1 MNMRTIL
8 LSLLLLATV
17 SVHASF
23 ETEPAAPTNTS
34 HVVLQ
39 IRHLWRDGCVPTD
52 PRVTRTGRRV
62 EVRWEIPREVG
73 CPAVIVPWHTDVPLG
88 VFPAGQYELVLIV
101 DDYDGL
107 RTIATRSLVV
117 REAQPAFRV
126 EPDTVSTAVATE
138 ARIVGLCYGAEGAV
152 VTMNGE
158 TVPSRRGGDD
168 CELIVTLPPHAAGA
182 VDLRV
187 QHAHFDGSVVAAVRY
202 VDPAA
207 VPDSSVYER
216 VLVPVLYEGG
226 GAYGSEWATEVDM
239 INASRSPA
247 HFVPEAARPLTSLG
261 PRSRVSLDG
270 FGNRPSG
277 LVLFVPRG
285 FDIRFGSVIRDRS
298 RDESQ
303 WGTELP
309 VVRER
314 DTRTALTL
322 ANVPFDPRYRV
333 QLRIYEIDG
342 GPVDVQVTASRG
354 TESATKGYAVRAV
367 CAEPPCSGNRPS
379 YRSVDLT
386 AELSSLMG
394 KGRFDVT
401 VANMRG
407 WMSPRM
413 WAFIT
418 VTNNETQHVTVIS
431 PQ

>member
-1 MNMRTIL
+1 
-8 LSLLLLATV
+8 
-17 SVHASF
+17 
-23 ETEPAAPTNTS
+23 
-34 HVVLQ
+34 
-39 IRHLWRDGCVPTD
+39 
-52 PRVTRTGRRV
+52 
-62 EVRWEIPREVG
+62 VRWRTPRDVG

-88 VFPAGQYELVLIV
+88 QLPAEQYELFLTV

-117 REAQPAFRV
+117 RESRPAFRV
-126 EPDTVSTAVATE
+126 EPDVVSTAVATDV
-138 ARIVGLCYGAEGAV
+138 RIVDRCFGPEGPV

-158 TVPSRRGGDD
+158 TVPSRLNGH

-182 VDLRV
+182 ADLRV
-187 QHAHFDGSVVAAVRY
+187 QHAFFDGTVVAAVRY

-207 VPDSSVYER
+207 VPDSSLYER

-226 GAYGSEWATEVDM
+226 GAYGSEWATEAVM
-239 INASRSPA
+239 INASPSPA

-342 GPVDVQVTASRG
+342 AAVDVQVTASRG
-354 TESATKGYAVRAV
+354 EQLATKGYVVPAA
-367 CAEPPCSGNRPS
+367 CSEPPCSGNRPS
-379 YRSVDLT
+379 YRAVDLT
-386 AELSSLMG
+386 GELSSLVG

-401 VANMRG
+401 VTNTRG